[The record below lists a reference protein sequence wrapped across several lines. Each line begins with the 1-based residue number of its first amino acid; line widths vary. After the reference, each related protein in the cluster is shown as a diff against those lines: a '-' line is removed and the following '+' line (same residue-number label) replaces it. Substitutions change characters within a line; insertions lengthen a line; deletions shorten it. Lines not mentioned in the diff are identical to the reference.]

1 MTDKPYISMYQ
12 VNIKF
17 ILAKIEVNLNMNIDL
32 SLVDCLATCMSV
44 HLNQSVSVYM

>member
-1 MTDKPYISMYQ
+1 MHQ
-12 VNIKF
+12 VTQFFLNIKF